1 MKCSAAF
8 ALVLVVALLVG
19 SLELGDKEIKEIKE
33 IFQTKTLAN
42 GLEVIFVENHNI
54 PLVSVV
60 MAVKNGAFAES
71 PEYDGLSHF
80 YEHMFFKANK
90 EVRSQE
96 EYMKELRRLGA
107 WWNGWTSTETVAYY
121 FTVPK
126 ENFEDTLQ
134 FMENAIK
141 LPLFDE
147 KELEREKGVILAEYD
162 RTEAD
167 PYRALDTAMDKQLW
181 YEYYSRKNVIGNR
194 TVIATNTREK
204 MLTIQQRYYVP
215 NNCALIIAGDISAEE
230 AFRGAEETFSDWDRG
245 EDPFELYPV
254 PEHPPLKGNKA
265 VIVERPVGM
274 VTLNIE
280 WQGPG
285 VYKNTE
291 DTYAA
296 DLSSYVLNNPNSNFQ
311 KNLVDSGL
319 FSSCSISH
327 YTQNHT
333 GPISITSQT
342 TPEKFYEAKE
352 ALFNEIERFNDVDYI
367 SNEELEDAK
376 AMVEVGRT
384 YELEELHNSFAP
396 SSLPFWWAVTGL
408 DYYINY
414 IDNLKRVN
422 VDDIIECASEYI
434 VDKPFVIGVL
444 LSSEDRASLGLK
456 ESDLI

>member
-8 ALVLVVALLVG
+8 ALVLVVALLAG
-19 SLELGDKEIKEIKE
+19 SLELGDEE
-33 IFQTKTLAN
+33 IFQTEKLAN

-54 PLVSVV
+54 PLVSIV

-71 PEYDGLSHF
+71 TEYDGLSHF

-90 EVRSQE
+90 EIPSQE

-126 ENFEDTLQ
+126 ENFGDTLQ
-134 FMENAIK
+134 FMENAIRF
-141 LPLFDE
+141 PLFDE
-147 KELEREKGVILAEYD
+147 KELNREKEVILAEYD
-162 RTEAD
+162 MRAVAD
-167 PYRALDTAMDKQLW
+167 PYGALSMAMDELLW
-181 YEYYSRKNVIGNR
+181 YEYNSRKNTLGNR
-194 TVIATNTREK
+194 TIIATNTREK

-230 AFRGAEETFSDWDRG
+230 AFRGAEEIFSDWERG

-254 PEHPPLKGNKA
+254 PEHPPLKENKA
-265 VIVERPVGM
+265 VIVEKPVGM
-274 VTLNIE
+274 VTLSIE

-296 DLSSYVLNNPNSNFQ
+296 DLLSYVLNNPNSNFQ

-319 FSSCSISH
+319 FSFCSVSY

-333 GPISITSQT
+333 GPISITAQT

-352 ALFNEIERFNDVDYI
+352 ALFNEIEKFDDKDYI
-367 SNEELEDAK
+367 SEEELEDAK
-376 AMVEVGRT
+376 TMVEVGRA
-384 YELEELHNSFAP
+384 YELEALHNSFAP

-414 IDNLKRVN
+414 IENIKDVS
-422 VDDIIECASEYI
+422 IEDMMEYASDYI
-434 VDKPFVIGVL
+434 VDKPSVIGVL

>member
-1 MKCSAAF
+1 MKGSIGIGLASIVAIALFVGPF
-8 ALVLVVALLVG
+8 AG
-19 SLELGDKEIKEIKE
+19 SVEEGQ
-33 IFQTKTLAN
+33 IFQTETLPN
-42 GLEVIFVENHNI
+42 GLEIIFVENHNI

-60 MAVKNGAFAES
+60 MAIKNGALAES

-90 EVRSQE
+90 EIPSQE
-96 EYMKELRRLGA
+96 EYMEELRRLGA
-107 WWNGWTSTETVAYY
+107 WWNGWTSTETVAYF

-134 FMENAIK
+134 FMENAIRF
-141 LPLFDE
+141 PLFDE

-167 PYRALDTAMDKQLW
+167 PYRALGTAMDEQLW
-181 YEYYSRKNVIGNR
+181 HEYYSRKNVIGNR

-215 NNCALIIAGDISAEE
+215 NNCALIIAGDMSAEE
-230 AFRGAEETFSDWDRG
+230 AFNSAESIFSDWERG

-254 PEHPPLKGNKA
+254 PEHPPLKESRA
-265 VIVERPVGM
+265 AIVERPVGM
-274 VTLNIE
+274 VTLSME

-285 VYKNTE
+285 VYKNTD
-291 DTYAA
+291 DTHAA
-296 DLSSYVLNNPNSNFQ
+296 DLFSYVLNNPNSNFQ

-319 FSSCSISH
+319 FSSCSISY

-333 GPISITSQT
+333 GPISITAQT
-342 TPEKFYEAKE
+342 TPEKFFEAKD
-352 ALFNEIERFNDVDYI
+352 ALFGEIEKFDDVDYV
-367 SNEELEDAK
+367 SEEEIEDAK
-376 AMVEVGRT
+376 AMVEVTRA
-384 YELEELHNSFAP
+384 YELEALHNSFAP
-396 SSLPFWWAVTGL
+396 SSLPFSWAVTGL
-408 DYYINY
+408 DYYASY
-414 IDNLKRVN
+414 VDNIKDVSIE
-422 VDDIIECASEYI
+422 DITKYASNYI

-444 LSSEDRASLGLK
+444 LNPQSSLRLE